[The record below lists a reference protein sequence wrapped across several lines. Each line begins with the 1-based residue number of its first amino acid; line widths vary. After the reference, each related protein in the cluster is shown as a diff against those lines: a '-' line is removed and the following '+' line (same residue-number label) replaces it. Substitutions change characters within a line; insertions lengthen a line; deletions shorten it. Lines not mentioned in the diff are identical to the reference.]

1 MIPAGDFAF
10 LLLAMAGA
18 AYACRALGFL
28 AMRFVPMTPRFE
40 AALKATPISVMAG
53 ITAIT
58 AARGGPAEWGATAL
72 VIALM
77 KLTGNDLVAAFGGIA
92 AIALL
97 RWAGA

>member
-1 MIPAGDFAF
+1 MATRDFII

-18 AYACRALGFL
+18 AYACRSLGFL

-53 ITAIT
+53 IVSIT
-58 AARGGPAEWGATAL
+58 ALRGGPAEWGATAL
-72 VIALM
+72 VIVLM
-77 KLTGNDLVAAFGGIA
+77 KLTGRDILSAFAGIF

-97 RWAGA
+97 RAAGA